1 MPKIRRTISFLLF
14 FILLQFKLS
23 AQGSYNLSIKA
34 VDKDEAFLYSNLGL
48 EKTFYSQSE
57 CGLYIT
63 KLPGLLQTKGYVTA
77 SVDSIM
83 QDSTGTKVVL
93 FVGNQYRWAQLNTDS
108 IEKNV
113 LDALGWQSKLF
124 TDKPMDFTQV
134 NDWQER
140 LLNYY
145 ENNGH
150 PFATISLDSFRI
162 DNDLV
167 SATLKA
173 NKGPAYVIDSIRV
186 FGDAKIS
193 NRFLQRYLDI
203 TNGSPFSKEKLLRIS
218 KKILELSYIQEEK
231 RHDISYLGSGSV
243 LNLYLKQRKSSQVNV
258 LIGFLPNNDQ
268 LSSKKILVTGEANIN
283 LKNAFGNGETIGL
296 NWQQIQVKSPR
307 LNLLYQHPY
316 IFNSQAGLDFAFDIF
331 RKDSTF
337 LNIIFNI
344 GLQYAFSATQSGKL
358 FLRRFQTIATP
369 NTANVLAFRQLP
381 PEADVSSTDIG
392 IDYEINKTD
401 YRLNPR
407 KGVEFRMI
415 SSVGI
420 KKIKKNNLIL
430 ELKDPSDPGF
440 DFNKLYDTLKLKTY
454 RLKFN
459 LSAARYFPLG
469 KQSTLR
475 TAVTGGLFQ
484 SGNIFRNELFQ
495 IGGYKL
501 LRGFDE
507 ESQYVSQYGV
517 GTLEYRY
524 RVGLN
529 SFFYVFTDGGWAKNA
544 ALISKPNYTY
554 LSTGLGLAFETKA
567 GILNMAWAIGKRN
580 DTDFNLRQSKIH
592 FGFINYF

>member
-1 MPKIRRTISFLLF
+1 MPKIHRTILFLSF
-14 FILLQFKLS
+14 FILSQHKAF
-23 AQGSYNLSIKA
+23 AQNNYNLLIKA
-34 VDKDEAFLYSNLGL
+34 VDKDEDFLYSALGL
-48 EKTFYSQSE
+48 EKTFYSQAE
-57 CGLYIT
+57 CGLYIS

-77 SVDSIM
+77 SVDSITY
-83 QDSTGTKVVL
+83 DSMMTKVVL
-93 FVGNQYRWAQLNTDS
+93 FVGNQYKWAGLNTDS
-108 IEKNV
+108 VERKA
-113 LDALGWQSKLF
+113 LDALGWQPKLF
-124 TDKPMDFTQV
+124 TDQPMDFTQV
-134 NDWQER
+134 NNWQER

-150 PFATISLDSFRI
+150 PFATILLDSLLI
-162 DNDLV
+162 NDDKV
-167 SATLKA
+167 TAALKA
-173 NKGPAYVIDSIRV
+173 NKGPAYVIDSIRI

-193 NRFLQRYLDI
+193 NLFLQRYLDI
-203 TNGSPFSKEKLLRIS
+203 TNGSLFSKEKLLRIS

-268 LSSKKILVTGEANIN
+268 LSSKKLLVTGEANIN

-307 LNLLYQHPY
+307 LNLLYRHPY
-316 IFNSQAGLDFAFDIF
+316 IFNSPAGLDFAFDIF

-337 LNIIFNI
+337 LNINFNI
-344 GLQYAFSATQSGKL
+344 GAQYAFSATQSAKL
-358 FLRRFQTIATP
+358 FLRRLQTIATP
-369 NTANVLAFRQLP
+369 NTASVLAFRQLP

-401 YRLNPR
+401 YRLNPLR
-407 KGVEFRMI
+407 GVEFRMI

-420 KKIKKNNLIL
+420 KRIKKNNLIL
-430 ELKDPSDPGF
+430 ELKDPSDPAFNF
-440 DFNKLYDTLKLKTY
+440 DKLYDTLKLKTY
-454 RLKFN
+454 RLNFN
-459 LSAARYFPLG
+459 LSAAKYFPLG
-469 KQSTLR
+469 RQSTLR
-475 TAVTGGLFQ
+475 TAFNGGFFQ

-507 ESQYVSQYGV
+507 ESQYVSQYGIA
-517 GTLEYRY
+517 TLEYRY

-529 SFFYVFTDGGWAKNA
+529 SFFYAFTDGGWAKNA
-544 ALISKPNYTY
+544 ALVSKPSYTY
-554 LSTGLGLAFETKA
+554 LGAGLGLAFETKA
-567 GILNMAWAIGKRN
+567 GIINLAWALWKRN

-592 FGFINYF
+592 FGFVNYF